1 MAEAVLWPMPAMTQN
16 STLHEA
22 DHAAVMSHPAAR
34 PGVRAMI
41 RLLRPRQ
48 WTKNLFVFAG
58 AVFGSRALDPH
69 WLAQALLAFAAF
81 CGISSAVYVIN
92 DFFDRKSDRQHPMK
106 RYRPLACGA
115 VSPGAGLALACGA
128 AVAAFA
134 LGALCGRP
142 VVLLLAAYLVM
153 MLAYTAW
160 LKHRVIV
167 DVMVIAA
174 GFIMRIVAGTEA
186 VQVPA
191 SSWIVLCTFFLALFL
206 GFGKRRAEMNTL
218 HHHAANTRSVLG
230 FYSVP
235 MLDRFCNIS
244 GTLAI
249 ATYALFTL
257 SPGHNPTMLLTTPF
271 VVLGLF
277 RYLYLVE
284 QRGDG
289 EAPETILF
297 RDRGIQFAAVGWSL
311 LCVAILYYGLKLNF
325 Q

>member
-1 MAEAVLWPMPAMTQN
+1 MTPRPAASTAE
-16 STLHEA
+16 TLAEP
-22 DHAAVMSHPAAR
+22 HPATR
-34 PGVRAMI
+34 PGLRALI

-48 WTKNLFVFAG
+48 WTKNSFVLAG
-58 AVFGSRALDPH
+58 VVFGGRALDPH
-69 WLAQALLAFAAF
+69 WFTQALLAFGAF
-81 CGISSAVYVIN
+81 CAMASAVYVIN
-92 DFFDRKSDRQHPMK
+92 DWFDRKFDRQHPIK
-106 RYRPLACGA
+106 RFRPLACGA
-115 VSPGAGLALACGA
+115 VSPAAGVALAIACA
-128 AVAAFA
+128 AVSFA

-142 VVLLLAAYLVM
+142 VVLLLASYLVM

-167 DVMVIAA
+167 DVLVIAA
-174 GFIMRIVAGTEA
+174 GFILRLLAGTEA
-186 VQVPA
+186 VHVPA

-206 GFGKRRAEMNTL
+206 GFGKRRAEMNAL
-218 HHHAANTRSVLG
+218 AGQAVNTRSVLTD
-230 FYSVP
+230 YSVP
-235 MLDRFCNIS
+235 MLDRFCNIT

-297 RDRGIQFAAVGWSL
+297 RDRGIQFAAAGWSL
-311 LCVAILYYGLKLNF
+311 TCVAILYYGLKLNI

>member
-1 MAEAVLWPMPAMTQN
+1 MTDNPART
-16 STLHEA
+16 EIPVA
-22 DHAAVMSHPAAR
+22 PPHPATQ
-34 PGVRAMI
+34 PGLRAVI

-48 WTKNLFVFAG
+48 WTKNLFVLAG
-58 AVFGSRALDPH
+58 VVFSSRALDPH
-69 WLAQALLAFAAF
+69 WLGQALLAFAAF
-81 CGISSAVYVIN
+81 CAVSSAVYVIN
-92 DFFDRKSDRQHPMK
+92 DFFDRKCDRQHPIK
-106 RYRPLACGA
+106 RFRPLACGA
-115 VSPGAGLALACGA
+115 VSPASGVALAVGA
-128 AVAAFA
+128 AAISLA
-134 LGALCGRP
+134 LGALCGRA
-142 VVLLLAAYLVM
+142 VVLLLVCYFVT
-153 MLAYTAW
+153 MLAYTTW

-174 GFIMRIVAGTEA
+174 GFILRILVGTEA
-186 VQVPA
+186 VHVPA

-206 GFGKRRAEMNTL
+206 GFGKRRAEMNTSNVQ
-218 HHHAANTRSVLG
+218 AANTRSVLS

-289 EAPETILF
+289 EAPETILL
-297 RDRGIQFAAVGWSL
+297 RDRGIQVAAVGWSL
-311 LCVAILYYGLKLNF
+311 TCVAILYYGLRLNI

>member
-1 MAEAVLWPMPAMTQN
+1 MTPDSVLPAAESPV
-16 STLHEA
+16 EA
-22 DHAAVMSHPAAR
+22 PHPATR
-34 PGVRAMI
+34 PGWRALV

-48 WTKNLFVFAG
+48 WTKNFFVFAG
-58 AVFGSRALDPH
+58 AVFGGRILDPH
-69 WLAQALLAFAAF
+69 WFGQALLAFAA
-81 CGISSAVYVIN
+81 CCALSSAVYIIN
-92 DFFDRKSDRQHPMK
+92 DFFDRKCDQQHPMK
-106 RYRPLACGA
+106 RFRPLASGA
-115 VSPGAGLALACGA
+115 VSPGAGLTLAAGA
-128 AVAAFA
+128 ALTAFT
-134 LGALCGRP
+134 LGALGGRA
-142 VVLLLAAYLVM
+142 VLLLLGCYLVM
-153 MLAYTAW
+153 MLAYTTW

-174 GFIMRIVAGTEA
+174 GFILRLLIGTEA
-186 VQVPA
+186 VHVPA

-218 HHHAANTRSVLG
+218 NSHAAHTRSVLT

-257 SPGHNPTMLLTTPF
+257 APGHPPTMLLTTPF

-284 QRGDG
+284 QKGDG

-297 RDRGIQFAAVGWSL
+297 RDRGIQFAAIGWTL
-311 LCVAILYYGLKLNF
+311 LCVAILYYGLKLNL